1 MSAGTSIA
9 ASPTLSSRRAVLVGG
24 SALAA
29 LALAGCATSPRISL
43 VEAIRRLLMLA
54 ADNAFARLTAPG
66 GFWDRQV
73 TRLDLPEVFK
83 GRGAV
88 LEQLL
93 TSMLFKDRL
102 QRSLNSIAERGA
114 ERAAPVVADAIRVIG
129 YDNAL
134 ALVQGGPHAAS
145 DYLRAN
151 MAGSLIDVMVP
162 ELGNGLRVAEDP
174 LVGQAIAALTG
185 VDINGVARS
194 LAREV
199 DDAIWGEIGRQEAD
213 IRANPE
219 ATRDPLLIAVF
230 KVV

>member
-1 MSAGTSIA
+1 MTL
-9 ASPTLSSRRAVLVGG
+9 ASTTQPSRRLVLAGG
-24 SALAA
+24 GALAA

-43 VEAIRRLLMLA
+43 TEAIRRLLTLA

-73 TRLDLPEVFK
+73 TRLDLPEVFD

-88 LEQLL
+88 LQQIL
-93 TSMLFKDRL
+93 TSALFKDRL
-102 QRSLNSIAERGA
+102 QHSLNTIAEEGA
-114 ERAAPVVADAIRVIG
+114 RRAAPVVADTIRVIG

-134 ALVQGGPHAAS
+134 VLVRGGPHAAS

-151 MAGSLIDVMVP
+151 MGPRLIDVMVP
-162 ELGNGLRVAEDP
+162 ALGDGLRIAEDP
-174 LVGQAIAALTG
+174 LVGQAIAALSG

-194 LAREV
+194 LAREA
-199 DDAIWGEIGRQEAD
+199 DDAIWGEIGRQEAE

>member
-1 MSAGTSIA
+1 MIA
-9 ASPTLSSRRAVLVGG
+9 AIRNLRSRRAFLAGG
-24 SALAA
+24 GALAA
-29 LALAGCATSPRISL
+29 LSLAGCATGPRISL
-43 VEAIRRLLMLA
+43 TEAIRRLLMLA

-73 TRLDLPEVFK
+73 TRLDLPEVFD

-88 LEQLL
+88 LQQIL
-93 TSMLFKDRL
+93 TSVLFKDRL
-102 QRSLNSIAERGA
+102 QHALNTIAEEGA
-114 ERAAPVVADAIRVIG
+114 RRAAPVVADTIRMIG

-151 MAGSLIDVMVP
+151 MGPRLIDVMVP
-162 ELGNGLRVAEDP
+162 ALGDGLRLAEDP

-185 VDINGVARS
+185 VDVNGVARS

-199 DDAIWGEIGRQEAD
+199 DDAIWGEIGRQEAE

-219 ATRDPLLIAVF
+219 ATHDPLLIAVF
-230 KVV
+230 KAV